1 MSSSLKLVIGLGN
14 PGSRYSGTRHNA
26 GFWFVDRVAE
36 KYSCSFSRAQ
46 KFTGNVARLRSNEID
61 CLLLKPLTSM
71 NESGRSVRAM
81 MAYYNIT
88 PARILV
94 VHDEIDFD
102 PGTIRIKKGG
112 GAAGHN
118 GVRDII
124 DCIGSNAFLR
134 IRIGVGHP
142 GHRDRVIG
150 SVLGKPTRAERK
162 LILEAID
169 RGIDVFPVI
178 LAGDY
183 QKAMNRLHTTEQE

>member
-1 MSSSLKLVIGLGN
+1 MSLPLKLVIGLGN

-36 KYSCSFSRAQ
+36 KFSCSFSRAH
-46 KFTGNVARLRSNEID
+46 KFTADIARLRSDDID
-61 CLLLKPLTSM
+61 CMLLKPLTLM
-71 NESGRSVRAM
+71 NDSGRSVQAM

-88 PARILV
+88 PKQILV

-112 GAAGHN
+112 GDAGHN
-118 GVRDII
+118 GIRDII
-124 DCIGSNAFLR
+124 TNIGTNDFLR

-162 LILEAID
+162 LITEAID
-169 RGIDVFPVI
+169 KGLEVFPQI

-183 QKAMNRLHTTEQE
+183 QKAMNQLHSDNQE